1 MNEEVR
7 QKLLERRDVLAHL
20 QQRFAEARVELVAQL
35 TGVKTYFA
43 VDAVEISDYVLR
55 RYNEGTFS
63 FSLDDNPDETKL
75 RHSLSLAHLFN
86 SPRPPLYLLPQYAIE
101 VWGFVRWQ
109 KGKFPT
115 PDDFCRQALERLQ
128 ELDAEY
134 KQSLASII
142 GKGGDKGGALPPDK
156 VRDLI
161 GLVKSEEFGPL
172 CVAVGEFVQ
181 SKKYGETLQ
190 RLLETGKVSHRLEL
204 ILDEYGIPLT
214 DLRLP
219 SPQEVD
225 AVFKQFPP
233 KVRENNPEQKHADAR
248 AILTLRNLNR
258 LLREKN
264 EKARVVLITRDQAV
278 LDAMNDLAGEVWFG
292 WPDAPEHCHGIE
304 AVFLYLLMRGLPAV
318 VEAGVDAEGNST
330 RQAKVAMSA
339 WLEEAAE
346 RLENRQQAILAVLE
360 RLSARA
366 ETETQTERGKK
377 TGRLSQKLLASRHTS
392 PEAFAD
398 LAQAGEYVLAETS
411 RLWDE
416 HGKLQLSQALP
427 QTPWVR
433 EEFLAAAENE
443 KEWLRQTGL
452 AEFGASRRDYELLK
466 RVWEFLSTDSYRQLA
481 DRETISVWE
490 EMNNQWFGLILHGVL
505 SDENISLVIQEV
517 GQKLAPQTFA
527 RRITNSW
534 NAVLMSPVRFSE
546 PHFRQLIDGLQTWD
560 AQQTPRLQ
568 AISREFNRVLA
579 EGMIERKAENFL
591 FLAYVFGLLN
601 LWTVALEVAE
611 ESRKLLGHPG
621 QSHFSLEIRYFIA
634 LARRRLAETDTDLA
648 QAMKGYLLAFREIV
662 PVVNARPS
670 EARYLKEKG
679 SIVLLYHEAKHRLGG
694 VRPAEIEEEE
704 ETQLGGVAH
713 AKQLLQRAL
722 QLAHDDRRLRLKTLN
737 RLAYAEVW
745 SETPALETAEAYLR
759 CVVKEFKAAARNDT
773 PDTPLGGWP
782 NIRDT
787 WAMVRAL
794 RARAEGNAEDLD
806 ACIRVLKT
814 LSPDH
819 KLNPV
824 EQAVAEELET
834 QGRPLLRELQEADLA
849 YINELT
855 EAERQVLAG
864 HIQLLERW
872 QYEAA
877 SSRP

>member
-1 MNEEVR
+1 MIEAVR
-7 QKLLERRDVLAHL
+7 QKLLERREVLARL
-20 QQRFAEARVELVAQL
+20 QQRFAEARIELVSQL
-35 TGVKTYFA
+35 TGVKTHFA

-63 FSLDDNPDETKL
+63 FSLDDDPDETQL

-86 SPRPPLYLLPQYAIE
+86 SPSPRLYLLPQYAIE

-109 KGKFPT
+109 QGKFPT
-115 PDDFCRQALERLQ
+115 PSEFCRQALERLQ

-134 KQSLASII
+134 KQSLAAIV
-142 GKGGDKGGALPPDK
+142 DKDGALSLDK
-156 VRDLI
+156 VRDLV

-204 ILDEYGIPLT
+204 ILDQYGIPLT

-219 SPQEVD
+219 TPREVE

-233 KVRENNPEQKHADAR
+233 KVREHNPEQKQADSR
-248 AILTLRNLNR
+248 AILTLRNLNH
-258 LLREKN
+258 LLKEKEEN
-264 EKARVVLITRDQAV
+264 ARVVLITRDQAI
-278 LDAMNDLAGEVWFG
+278 LDAMNDLAGQVWFG

-304 AVFLYLLMRGLPAV
+304 TIFVYLLMRGLPTV
-318 VEAGVDAEGNST
+318 VEAGVNADGSSS
-330 RQAKVAMSA
+330 RQAVQAMSA
-339 WLEEAAE
+339 WLDEAAD

-360 RLSARA
+360 RLA
-366 ETETQTERGKK
+366 ESQTHSERSGK
-377 TGRLSQKLLASRHTS
+377 TGRLSQRLLASRHTS

-433 EEFLAAAENE
+433 EEFLATAESE
-443 KEWLRQTGL
+443 HEWLRQTGL
-452 AEFGASRRDYELLK
+452 AEFGASRRDYDLLRK
-466 RVWEFLSTDSYRQLA
+466 LWEFLSTDSYRRLA
-481 DRETISVWE
+481 DREAASVWE

-505 SDENISLVIQEV
+505 SEENIALVIREV

-527 RRITNSW
+527 RQITKSW

-546 PHFRQLIDGLQTWD
+546 QHFRKLIDDLQTWNP
-560 AQQTPRLQ
+560 QQTQRLHD
-568 AISREFNRVLA
+568 ISREFNRVLA

-601 LWTVALEVAE
+601 LWSVALEVAE
-611 ESRKLLGHPG
+611 ESRKLLSHPG

-634 LARRRLAETDTDLA
+634 LARRRLAEADPDLA
-648 QAMKGYLLAFREIV
+648 QAIQGYLLAFREIV

-704 ETQLGGVAH
+704 EAQLGGVAH
-713 AKQLLQRAL
+713 AKELLQRAL
-722 QLAHDDRRLRLKTLN
+722 QLAQDDRRLRLKTLN

-745 SETPALETAEAYLR
+745 SDAPALEVAEAYLR
-759 CVVKEFKAAARNDT
+759 RVVEEFKAAARNDA

-787 WAMVRAL
+787 WVMVRAM
-794 RARAEGNAEDLD
+794 RARAEGNTQALD
-806 ACIRVLKT
+806 ACIRTLKAISPQHIVNVL
-814 LSPDH
+814 
-819 KLNPV
+819 
-824 EQAVAEELET
+824 EREVAEELKA

-849 YINELT
+849 YIGELS
-855 EAERQVLAG
+855 EAERQVLAN
-864 HIQLLERW
+864 HIELLEHWRR
-872 QYEAA
+872 EAA
-877 SSRP
+877 SGLFQ